1 MDINGF
7 EIDQFNIYGIKAGAT
22 TSTCPKCSADRK
34 YNPKQKCLSVFWDS
48 GIGKCN
54 HCGETLQL
62 HTFKKKVSVVNYKRP
77 VFVPLS
83 RPYSD
88 KFTNYLCNTRK
99 ISLNALESLKIR
111 EVKEWMP
118 QTQKEENCIAFDY
131 FYDSELYNTKFRDGS
146 KNFKL
151 VKDAEKILYNLDS
164 IKNSKYVIFV
174 EGEMDVLSWVT
185 AGKKACVSVPNGF
198 TKTGKVNLDYIDNY
212 IHLFDALDWI
222 YVGVDNDEAGRNGK
236 DELIRRFGIDKIKV
250 IEYQGLKDANE
261 CLIKAGVETLLACFD
276 NAKEIQI
283 DGVFTA
289 NQSKQAILDLY
300 RNGQKRG
307 TTTYFPKI
315 DRAWTWREGET
326 NIWTGY
332 QNEGKTLFFLQL
344 CLIRA
349 IKEGV
354 KVAVFSPENMPK
366 TDFFNDL
373 IESLIG
379 KSVDPYYKNNYMSED
394 ELNFAIDVIDKY
406 FFLIH
411 PDNDFTLDTILEKAS
426 FLVKKNGIRT
436 LLIDPYN
443 TIDHHQDKGGR
454 EDLYISK
461 FMSQLKKF
469 AVEKDVSVNLIAH
482 QNTPRPNDKDEG
494 RYFKPNLNNI
504 KGGGTFADK
513 ADNVLIVWRH
523 NRAIDFKDAQVTF
536 ESQKIKKQK
545 LVGIPNLVDD
555 IIFDI
560 RKQRYFIDNS
570 SPLEEIDQ
578 LFTPS
583 KNQIRESDQIIDLD
597 SGQVFSSNPLD
608 LAAKRIQQEEL
619 TGDTPPF

>member
-1 MDINGF
+1 MEINGF
-7 EIDQFNIYGIKAGAT
+7 SIDQFNIYGIKAGAT
-22 TSTCPKCSADRK
+22 TSTCPKCSASRK
-34 YNPKQKCLSVFWDS
+34 YNPKQKCLSVFWDT

-54 HCGETLQL
+54 HCGETVQL
-62 HTFKKKVSVVNYKRP
+62 HTYKKKANVVNYKRP
-77 VFVPLS
+77 VFVPIS
-83 RPYSD
+83 KPYSD
-88 KFTNYLCNTRK
+88 KFTNYLCNTRN
-99 ISLNALESLKIR
+99 ISLEALKTLKIR

-118 QTQKEENCIAFDY
+118 QTSQEENCIAFDY
-131 FYDSELYNTKFRDGS
+131 FLNDELINTKFRDGK

-164 IKNSKYVIFV
+164 VKNSNYVIFV
-174 EGEMDVLSWVT
+174 EGEIDVASWLT
-185 AGKKACVSVPNGF
+185 AGKKSAVSVPNGF
-198 TKTGKVNLDYIDNY
+198 TKSGKVNMDYLDNY
-212 IHLFDALDWI
+212 IHIFDSIETI
-222 YVGVDNDEAGRNGK
+222 YIGVDDDDAGRNGK
-236 DELIRRFGIDKIKV
+236 EELVRRFGIEKVKI
-250 IEYQGLKDANE
+250 INYNGLKDANE
-261 CLIKAGVETLLACFD
+261 CLVKAGIETLLSCFD

-283 DGVFTA
+283 SGVFTA
-289 NQSKQAILDLY
+289 NDCRQEILDRY

-307 TTTYFPKI
+307 TTTYFKKI
-315 DRAWTWREGET
+315 DSAWTWREGEVT
-326 NIWTGY
+326 MWTGY
-332 QNEGKTLFFLQL
+332 QNEGKTLMLLQL

-349 IKEGV
+349 FKEGV

-366 TDFFNDL
+366 ADFFNDL
-373 IESLIG
+373 IESIIG
-379 KSVDPYYKNNYMSED
+379 KSADPYYQNNYMSEN
-394 ELNFAIDVIDKY
+394 EILFALDVIDRY
-406 FFLIH
+406 FFLIY
-411 PDNDFTLDTILEKAS
+411 PDDNFKLENILEKAS

-436 LLIDPYN
+436 LIIDPYN
-443 TIDHHQDKGGR
+443 TIEHHMDKGGR

-469 AVEKDVSVNLIAH
+469 SVEKDVSVHLVAH

-494 RYFKPNLNNI
+494 RYFKPSLNNI

-523 NRAIDFKDAQVTF
+523 NRAIDFKDPQVTF

-560 RKQRYFIDNS
+560 RKQRYYIDGF
-570 SPLEEIDQ
+570 SPLDEIDQ

-583 KNQIRESDQIIDLD
+583 KNQIKEDDQIIDLD

-608 LAAKRIQQEEL
+608 LAAKRIHSGEN
-619 TGDTPPF
+619 PPF